1 MSALCRRQDV
11 QAVLV
16 ALHLQAILTLSQGP
30 ELASSAFPSCKG
42 LLPSIES
49 DLMYDTP
56 TISHIFSKIAALLYM
71 GPQLVIRS
79 LQAFDM
85 AL

>member
-1 MSALCRRQDV
+1 MSDLCRRQDV

-16 ALHLQAILTLSQGP
+16 ALRLQAILMLSQGP
-30 ELASSAFPSCKG
+30 ELASSAFPSGNG
-42 LLPSIES
+42 LLPSIAS

-56 TISHIFSKIAALLYM
+56 TISHIFSKIEAFLYI

-79 LQAFDM
+79 LQAFGM